1 MTGWAAHAMPRFG
14 LARGGGLRFIARRS
28 GTMHLDSIK
37 QALLASYRSH
47 GGINHVD
54 GVNLPSQESVNQ
66 LAADCMHLL
75 FPGYFEESTL
85 CEGDLP
91 AFVDRLLL
99 RIDQRLVA
107 EVEKCLRFS
116 KSPEPAKQAREVATA
131 FLGQFPELRKLIKT
145 DVDAAYAGDPAAR
158 SVEEIILAYPC
169 VLAISLQRLAH
180 VLFHLKVPLLPRM
193 LTEFGHERTGIDI
206 HPGARLGTHFFIDH
220 GTGVVIGETS
230 TVGAHVKLYQG
241 VTLGAK
247 SFETDP
253 DGNPVKGVKRHPDIG
268 DHVTIYAHATI
279 LGGDT
284 TVGANSIIGS
294 NVWLMKSIPPESVA
308 YFKGDSVV
316 VRSRRKNDALTGQ
329 GKSNGN
335 GAAGEMPGEWEI

>member
-1 MTGWAAHAMPRFG
+1 
-14 LARGGGLRFIARRS
+14 
-28 GTMHLDSIK
+28 MHLEEIK

-47 GGINHVD
+47 GGINHLD

-75 FPGYFEESTL
+75 FPGYFEESALT
-85 CEGDLP
+85 ERDLP
-91 AFVDRLLL
+91 KLVDRLLAQ
-99 RIDQRLVA
+99 IDKRLAA
-107 EVEKCLRFS
+107 EIEKCLRF
-116 KSPEPAKQAREVATA
+116 AKAPDAAAKAREITTA
-131 FLGQFPELRKLIKT
+131 FLSQFPELRKMVKT

-169 VLAISLQRLAH
+169 VLVISLQRIAH
-180 VLFHLKVPLLPRM
+180 VLYHQRVPLLPRM
-193 LTEFGHERTGIDI
+193 LTEYGHERTGCDI
-206 HPGARLGTHFFIDH
+206 HPGAQLGSHFFIDH
-220 GTGVVIGETS
+220 PTGVVVGETA
-230 TVGAHVKLYQG
+230 TVGAHVKLYGG

-279 LGGDT
+279 LGGE
-284 TVGANSIIGS
+284 TVIGAHSIIGS

-329 GKSNGN
+329 GKSNGD
-335 GAAGEMPGEWEI
+335 GSMAPGEWEI